1 MAILALPP
9 IIRSRVALKQ
19 VIENVPEI
27 QSVQSAQ
34 KLDTR
39 KFTLIMASIITLNLL
54 VIAGIN
60 LLMTQDAFTLQR
72 LKSERNIAL
81 DKKDAILNIVNK
93 KNSPANLAKVAE
105 EIGMVPATK
114 IGYLNYSQISNVV
127 MP

>member
-27 QSVQSAQ
+27 QNIKSAQ

-81 DKKDAILNIVNK
+81 DKKDAILNVVNK

>member
-9 IIRSRVALKQ
+9 IIRSRIALKQ

-27 QSVQSAQ
+27 QSVKSAQ

>member
-19 VIENVPEI
+19 VIKNVPEI
-27 QSVQSAQ
+27 QSVKSAQ

>member
-27 QSVQSAQ
+27 QSVKSAQ

>member
-9 IIRSRVALKQ
+9 IIRSRIALKQ

-27 QSVQSAQ
+27 QSVKSAQ

-81 DKKDAILNIVNK
+81 DKKDAILNVVNK

>member
-9 IIRSRVALKQ
+9 IIRSRIALKQ

-27 QSVQSAQ
+27 QSVKSAQ

-39 KFTLIMASIITLNLL
+39 KFILIMASIITLNLL

-114 IGYLNYSQISNVV
+114 IGYLNYD
-127 MP
+127 P

>member
-9 IIRSRVALKQ
+9 LIRPRVALRQ
-19 VIENVPEI
+19 VIESGSE
-27 QSVQSAQ
+27 VQRAKPAQ

-60 LLMTQDAFTLQR
+60 ILMTQDAFTLQR
-72 LKSERNIAL
+72 LKSERNTAL
-81 DKKDAILNIVNK
+81 DEKDAILNIVNQ

-105 EIGMVPATK
+105 QIGMVPASK
-114 IGYLNYSQISNVV
+114 IGYLNYSQLSEVV